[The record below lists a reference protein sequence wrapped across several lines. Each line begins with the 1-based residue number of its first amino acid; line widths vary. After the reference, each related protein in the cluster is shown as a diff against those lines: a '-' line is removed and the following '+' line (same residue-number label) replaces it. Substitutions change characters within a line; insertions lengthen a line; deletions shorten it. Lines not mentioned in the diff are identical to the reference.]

1 MKFINKLERK
11 YRRFAIYDLMK
22 YFMIIWVA
30 VTLLSNLFPINNY
43 LYFYVRY
50 FSLDF
55 GKIFHGQIWR
65 LVTFIFMPD
74 SLRSTYSV
82 IIFGL
87 QVYLYLMIGRSLE
100 NAWGTFRFNLF
111 IYSGILFNILGGLI
125 YYIAYIILRQTGVSY
140 ASGMSSIYMVGLSYL
155 FQSMFFAFAVLYPNV
170 EFLLFYIIPIKV
182 KYLAMIDAV
191 LLAISII
198 TSLMS
203 GAFYIAIAI
212 IVAMANFLIFYF
224 STSNYKK
231 MSPRHQKRK
240 ATFRREVSQAGNG
253 PRHRCAVCGRTELDG
268 ENLEF
273 RYCSKCKGNFEY
285 CQEHLFTHEHKK

>member
-11 YRRFAIYDLMK
+11 YGRYAIHDLMK
-22 YFMIIWVA
+22 YFMIIWA
-30 VTLLSNLFPINNY
+30 VVTFLSNFVSVNNY
-43 LYFYVRY
+43 IYYYARY

-65 LVTFIFMPD
+65 LVTFIFMPS
-74 SLRSTYSV
+74 SLNGMYSL

-100 NAWGTFRFNLF
+100 NEWGAFRFNLF

-125 YYIAYIILRQTGVSY
+125 YYIAYIILTQTGVSY
-140 ASGMSSIYMVGLSYL
+140 ASGMGSIYMVGLSYL
-155 FQSMFFAFAVLYPNV
+155 FQSMFFAFAVIYPNV
-170 EFLLFYIIPIKV
+170 QFLLFYIIPVKV

-198 TSLMS
+198 TSLIS

-212 IVAMANFLIFYF
+212 IVAMANFFIFYL
-224 STSNYKK
+224 STKNYKR
-231 MSPRHQKRK
+231 MSPKHQKRK
-240 ATFRREVSQAGNG
+240 AAFHREVMQAGNG
-253 PRHRCAVCGRTELDG
+253 PRHKCAVCGRTELDG
-268 ENLEF
+268 ENFEF
-273 RYCSKCKGNFEY
+273 RYCSKCKGNYEY